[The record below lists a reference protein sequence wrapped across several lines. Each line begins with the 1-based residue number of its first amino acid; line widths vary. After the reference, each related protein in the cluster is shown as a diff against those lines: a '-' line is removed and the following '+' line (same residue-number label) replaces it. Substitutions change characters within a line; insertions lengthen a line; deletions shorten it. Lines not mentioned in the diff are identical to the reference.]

1 MKVRLLSRH
10 DVALLLT
17 LDDCIAAVERA
28 FGMLGRGEVPPPAV
42 AGVYV
47 PGGAFHIKAAAAGD
61 RFAAKINGNFF
72 DAVPRIK
79 GVIVL
84 ADATDGRPLALMDSI
99 EITILRTGAASA
111 VAAKYLARRDARS
124 ALICGCGT
132 QGQMQLQA
140 ILRVLP
146 GIDTVYALD
155 SDRARS
161 EAFCG
166 TGSECG
172 TGSQPV
178 HGRVAPALRTAD
190 GLRTSPTLTPV
201 DGFVNADVIVTCTPS
216 RAAILHRVEPGTF
229 VAAVGA
235 DSHEKQEIAPRLM
248 ASSKVVTDVTEQCAS
263 IGDLHHAIAAGAMT
277 REGVHAELGEIV
289 AGRKPGREND
299 GETIIF
305 DSTGM
310 ALQDVAA
317 ATIAYERALASN
329 IGLDFEL

>member
-1 MKVRLLSRH
+1 MKVRLLSRR
-10 DVALLLT
+10 DVASLLT
-17 LDDCIAAVERA
+17 IDDCIDAVERA

-42 AGVYV
+42 AGVHV

-72 DAVPRIK
+72 EAVPRIK

-111 VAAKYLARRDARS
+111 VAAKYLARRDART

-132 QGQMQLQA
+132 QGEIQLQA
-140 ILRVLP
+140 IRRVLP
-146 GIDTVYALD
+146 IETVYALD
-155 SDRARS
+155 ADRSRAA
-161 EAFCG
+161 AFPG
-166 TGSECG
+166 AT
-172 TGSQPV
+172 V
-178 HGRVAPALRTAD
+178 
-190 GLRTSPTLTPV
+190 V
-201 DGFVNADVIVTCTPS
+201 DDFVKADVIVTCTPS
-216 RAAILHRVEPGTF
+216 RSAILHRVEPGTF
-229 VAAVGA
+229 IAAVGA
-235 DSHEKQEIAPRLM
+235 DSHEKQELAPELM
-248 ASSKVVTDVTEQCAS
+248 ASSKVVTDVTEQCAT

-277 REGVHAELGEIV
+277 REQVHAELGEIV

-299 GETIIF
+299 SETIIF

-317 ATIAYERALASN
+317 ATIVYERALAS
-329 IGLDFEL
+329 GLGVDFDL

>member
-1 MKVRLLSRH
+1 MIVRFLSRR
-10 DVALLLT
+10 DVASLLT
-17 LDDCIAAVERA
+17 IDDCIVAVERA

-42 AGVYV
+42 AGVHV

-84 ADATDGRPLALMDSI
+84 ADATDGRPLAIMDSI

-111 VAAKYLARRDARS
+111 VAAKYLARRDART

-132 QGQMQLQA
+132 QGRIQLEA
-140 ILRVLP
+140 IRRVLP
-146 GIDTVYALD
+146 IETVYALD
-155 SDRARS
+155 ADRARAEELCRGRLQPAHGNRPA
-161 EAFCG
+161 EA
-166 TGSECG
+166 
-172 TGSQPV
+172 
-178 HGRVAPALRTAD
+178 GRYTAM
-190 GLRTSPTLTPV
+190 PV
-201 DGFVNADVIVTCTPS
+201 DDFVPADVVVTSTPS

-235 DSHEKQEIAPRLM
+235 DSHEKQEIAPALM
-248 ASSKVVTDVTEQCAS
+248 ASSKVVTDVTDQCAS

-277 REGVHAELGEIV
+277 REQVHAELGEIV
-289 AGRKPGREND
+289 AGRRPGREND

-317 ATIAYERALASN
+317 ANIVYERALAC
-329 IGLDFEL
+329 GAGVELDL

>member
-1 MKVRLLSRH
+1 MKVRLLSRR
-10 DVALLLT
+10 DVASLLT

-42 AGVYV
+42 AGVRV

-111 VAAKYLARRDARS
+111 VAAKYLARRDART
-124 ALICGCGT
+124 ALICGCGS
-132 QGQMQLQA
+132 QGRIQLEA
-140 ILRVLP
+140 IRRVLP
-146 GIDTVYALD
+146 SIETVYALD
-155 SDRARS
+155 ADRARA
-161 EAFCG
+161 EAFGG
-166 TGSECG
+166 TA
-172 TGSQPV
+172 V
-178 HGRVAPALRTAD
+178 DDFVPAD
-190 GLRTSPTLTPV
+190 IV
-201 DGFVNADVIVTCTPS
+201 VTCTPS
-216 RAAILHRVEPGTF
+216 RSAILHRVEPGTF
-229 VAAVGA
+229 VAGVGA
-235 DSHEKQEIAPRLM
+235 DSHEKQEIAPELM

-263 IGDLHHAIAAGAMT
+263 IGDLHHAIAAAAMT
-277 REGVHAELGEIV
+277 REQVHAELGEVV

-317 ATIAYERALASN
+317 ATIVYERALAA
-329 IGLDFEL
+329 GAGVDFEL

>member
-1 MKVRLLSRH
+1 MKVRLLSRRE
-10 DVALLLT
+10 VASLLT
-17 LDDCIAAVERA
+17 IDDCIDAVERA

-42 AGVYV
+42 AGVHV

-111 VAAKYLARRDARS
+111 VAAKYLARRDART

-132 QGQMQLQA
+132 QGEIQLAA
-140 ILRVLP
+140 IRRVLP
-146 GIDTVYALD
+146 IDTVYALD
-155 SDRARS
+155 ADRARA
-161 EAFCG
+161 EALGGGSG
-166 TGSECG
+166 T
-172 TGSQPV
+172 V
-178 HGRVAPALRTAD
+178 
-190 GLRTSPTLTPV
+190 V
-201 DGFVNADVIVTCTPS
+201 DDFVKADVIVTCTPS
-216 RAAILHRVEPGTF
+216 RSAILHRVEPGTF

-235 DSHEKQEIAPRLM
+235 DSHEKQEIAPELM
-248 ASSKVVTDVTEQCAS
+248 ASSKVVTDVTEQCAA

-277 REGVHAELGEIV
+277 RDQVHAELGEVV
-289 AGRKPGREND
+289 AGRKPGRENES
-299 GETIIF
+299 ETIIF

-310 ALQDVAA
+310 ALQDVVA
-317 ATIAYERALASN
+317 ATIVYERALASG
-329 IGLDFEL
+329 IGVDFDL

>member
-1 MKVRLLSRH
+1 MRVRLLSRR
-10 DVALLLT
+10 DVASLLT
-17 LDDCIAAVERA
+17 IDDCIDAVESA

-42 AGVYV
+42 AGVHV

-111 VAAKYLARRDARS
+111 VAAKYLARRGART

-132 QGQMQLQA
+132 QGQIQLEA
-140 ILRVLP
+140 IRRVLP
-146 GIDTVYALD
+146 IETVYALD
-155 SDRARS
+155 ADRARA
-161 EAFCG
+161 EALPG
-166 TGSECG
+166 
-172 TGSQPV
+172 
-178 HGRVAPALRTAD
+178 ATA
-190 GLRTSPTLTPV
+190 V
-201 DGFVNADVIVTCTPS
+201 DDFVDADVVVTCTPS
-216 RAAILHRVEPGTF
+216 RAAILHRVAPGTF

-235 DSHEKQEIAPRLM
+235 DSHEKQEIAPELM
-248 ASSKVVTDVTEQCAS
+248 ASSKVVTDVTEQCATM
-263 IGDLHHAIAAGAMT
+263 GDLHHAIVAGAMT
-277 REGVHAELGEIV
+277 REQVHAELGEIV

-299 GETIIF
+299 SETIIF

-317 ATIAYERALASN
+317 ATIVYERALASG
-329 IGLDFEL
+329 IGVDFEL